1 MDFFSKLRKSKPTK
15 PLSFKDELQDFE
27 SKDTNVSLY
36 LKAKEL
42 KRLIEKGKIQNAQ
55 QVENYL
61 LQEQNFPLSSK
72 INDVDNIYGINKDKM
87 LTNLFFYFWLGGNK
101 CITQDNNEC
110 LRNINNFNKVYSK
123 FKNYFYPLL
132 AISEQNR
139 DRILRLKAQSVG
151 QMNEIVITLDD
162 KVPGGFI
169 VVDKSGRINHWDPTQ
184 FSKFQEKILFGQN
197 KPNKKPTYVEE
208 DYNMVDDL
216 FNFIETGFSSER
228 LPTKLQKPEPKISIS
243 KPVRRIKFDST
254 KTPKLYIIDFDKTI
268 TKLNLCEKGLGKIPE
283 LIDTYTDLYIKGEL
297 TKQDKL
303 SKSKEEIYKD
313 AKNKLKPQID
323 FILNGEDNISKF
335 REYIKN
341 LKNEGNDIV
350 VFGDANKKDILII
363 LDYIFG
369 DYFNPFDKNS
379 IITLQDFNQKAC
391 SSRQNI
397 TDKMIIEKANQK
409 FGYDEKNI
417 VLL

>member
-1 MDFFSKLRKSKPTK
+1 MDFFSKLRKSKPAN
-15 PLSFKDELQDFE
+15 FQDELKDFE
-27 SKDTNVSLY
+27 SKDSNVSLY

-42 KRLIEKGKIQNAQ
+42 KRLIEKGKIKNAQ

-61 LQEQNFPLSSK
+61 LQEQNYPLSSK

-110 LRNINNFNKVYSK
+110 LSNINNFNKVYSK

-132 AISEQNR
+132 GISEQNR
-139 DRILRLKAQSVG
+139 DRMLRLKAQSVG

-169 VVDKSGRINHWDPTQ
+169 VVDKSGRINQWEPTR

-228 LPTKLQKPEPKISIS
+228 LPTQKPEPKISIS
-243 KPVRRIKFDST
+243 KPKRKIKFDST

-268 TKLNLCEKGLGKIPE
+268 AKLNLCEKGLGQIPQ

-297 TKQDKL
+297 PKQDKL
-303 SKSKEEIYKD
+303 SKSKEKIYKD
-313 AKNKLKPQID
+313 AKTMLKPQID
-323 FILNGEDNISKF
+323 LILAGEDNISEF

-350 VFGDANKKDILII
+350 IFGDANKKDILII

-379 IITLQDFNQKAC
+379 IITLQDFNQKPC